1 MSAVAEQ
8 RRAAQD
14 EFASQV
20 HVYEPHRV
28 GLPPLRPYFRE
39 LWRRR
44 AFAVELARSNLRAQ
58 NYNTVLGQLW
68 LILNP
73 LFLGL
78 VYFMLVTIVRGDSRG
93 SAFLAHLLL
102 GVFAFR
108 LVSGAIRPGAKS
120 VTSGGRL
127 ILNTAFPRALLPISA
142 VLASILRFLP
152 TLGIYAIVHALAG
165 LPVTPEILWGIPIL
179 ALMVVFA
186 TGMTMLVATAQVYFR
201 DTRNFLPFFLRI
213 WVFASPILYY
223 ANEVPEQLRF
233 VLYVNPL
240 YPMLA
245 TLSETVN
252 FGRSPSS
259 GLLAASVAWAA
270 AGLVVGAVLFISRE
284 REFAVRL

>member
-1 MSAVAEQ
+1 MSALAEHG
-8 RRAAQD
+8 RSARD
-14 EFASQV
+14 EFASQF

-28 GLPPLRPYFRE
+28 GLPPLRSYFRE

-44 AFAVELARSNLRAQ
+44 PFAVELARSNLRAQ

-73 LFLGL
+73 RFLGL

-93 SAFLAHLLL
+93 PAFLAHLLL

-108 LVSGAIRPGAKS
+108 LVSGSIRQGAKS

-127 ILNTAFPRALLPISA
+127 ILNTAFPRALLPIAS
-142 VLASILRFLP
+142 VLAAILRFLP
-152 TLGIYAIVHALAG
+152 TLGIYAIVHAVAG

-179 ALMVVFA
+179 ALMICFA
-186 TGMTMLVATAQVYFR
+186 TGMTMFVATAQVYFR

-223 ANEVPEQLRF
+223 ANEVPDKLRF

-259 GLLAASVAWAA
+259 GLLAASVAWAVA
-270 AGLVVGAVLFISRE
+270 GILIGGLVFISRE

>member
-1 MSAVAEQ
+1 MSAVAA
-8 RRAAQD
+8 RPPAPSD
-14 EFASQV
+14 ELEL

-28 GLPPLRPYFRE
+28 GLPPLRKYFRE

-44 AFAVELARSNLRAQ
+44 QFAFELARSNLRAQ
-58 NYNTVLGQLW
+58 NYNTALGQLW
-68 LILNP
+68 LVLNP

-93 SAFLAHLLL
+93 ATFLAHLML

-108 LVSGAIRPGAKS
+108 LVASSIRQGSKS

-127 ILNTAFPRALLPISA
+127 ILNTAFPRALLPI
-142 VLASILRFLP
+142 ASVIGAIMRFLP
-152 TLGIYAIVHALAG
+152 TLVVYAVIHALAG
-165 LPVTPEILWGIPIL
+165 LPLTPEVLWGIPIL
-179 ALMVVFA
+179 LLMICFA

-223 ANEVPEQLRF
+223 ADEVPDTLRF

-240 YPMLA
+240 YPMLTA
-245 TLSETVN
+245 LSEAVN
-252 FGRSPSS
+252 FGRTPSA
-259 GLLAASVAWAA
+259 GLLAASIAWAA
-270 AGLVVGAVLFISRE
+270 AALLVGAFLFISRE
-284 REFAVRL
+284 REFAIRL

>member
-1 MSAVAEQ
+1 VSAVAEQ
-8 RRAAQD
+8 RSPAQ
-14 EFASQV
+14 EELASQL

-44 AFAVELARSNLRAQ
+44 PFAVELARSNLRAQ
-58 NYNTVLGQLW
+58 NYNTALGQLW
-68 LILNP
+68 LVLNP

-93 SAFLAHLLL
+93 PAFLAHLLL

-108 LVSGAIRPGAKS
+108 LVAGSIRQGAKS

-127 ILNTAFPRALLPISA
+127 ILNTAFPRSLLPIAS
-142 VLASILRFLP
+142 VLAAILRFLP
-152 TLGIYAIVHALAG
+152 TLVIYAIVHALAG
-165 LPVTPEILWGIPIL
+165 LPVTPEILWGIPIF
-179 ALMVVFA
+179 ALLVCFA
-186 TGMTMLVATAQVYFR
+186 TGMTLLVATAQVYFR

-223 ANEVPEQLRF
+223 ANEVPDQLRF

-259 GLLAASVAWAA
+259 GLLAASVAWAT